1 MSSATTYGCLGYNI
15 HAMFAARRCA
25 SARID
30 SRDPMVDSVLIAG
43 HAGTAAA
50 MRGSAWEEGAGEAR
64 GRRSAARLPVAG
76 TGARP
81 IAGRPDGGGRQT
93 AIGSAAPG
101 GHDDQ
106 AEPSEAGAPLP
117 AYLLIAKRD
126 LHPERPVRYS
136 PAESRS
142 GEADERQDLG
152 HPRPRLAG
160 GCNQDC
166 NQDRL
171 EQHSRAETLRDR
183 F

>member
-1 MSSATTYGCLGYNI
+1 MSSATTYGCPGHNI

-30 SRDPMVDSVLIAG
+30 SRDPVVDSVLIAG

-81 IAGRPDGGGRQT
+81 IAGRPGGGGRQT

-106 AEPSEAGAPLP
+106 AEPVPGRRATTGLSAHRQARLAPRTTRSVLACRITQWRSRRAP
-117 AYLLIAKRD
+117 G
-126 LHPERPVRYS
+126 PRPP
-136 PAESRS
+136 PAEVGR
-142 GEADERQDLG
+142 RM
-152 HPRPRLAG
+152 
-160 GCNQDC
+160 
-166 NQDRL
+166 
-171 EQHSRAETLRDR
+171 
-183 F
+183 